1 MDKQKKKRRKDEG
14 NNNMKVCHVKIKNK
28 RYYCGK
34 S

>member
-1 MDKQKKKRRKDEG
+1 MYKQKEKRRKDEG
-14 NNNMKVCHVKIKNK
+14 NNNMESVSCENKNK